1 LDLSVLPAGAPPP
14 NPLELLARPIFAQ
27 LLKELLQKFD
37 VILLDSP
44 ATAEHAD
51 AQILAVRA
59 GAALIVARKNATRM
73 WQVRGVSDT
82 VTQASAIVIGSVLN
96 DF

>member
-1 LDLSVLPAGAPPP
+1 MTDY
-14 NPLELLARPIFAQ
+14 
-27 LLKELLQKFD
+27 
-37 VILLDSP
+37 
-44 ATAEHAD
+44 AD
-51 AQILAVRA
+51 AQTLAVRA

-82 VTQASAIVIGSVLN
+82 VTQGSATVIGTVLN